1 MRAILKVVRAILSS
15 LARIDPHATSM
26 FGAGQCI
33 DEHHC
38 GQNRQQPPQKNQLCG
53 NSFVAA
59 HVPRV
64 RADCGRPLSSWIQRL
79 VSSGRRAVNDVCQ
92 SGHLNTTRLSR
103 GGHCLAC
110 DTVNTGLLLGL
121 LLATFV
127 GIIIF
132 AELSAVSTGT
142 LKVVVAVT
150 GASCGNA
157 EACSGVHVLHP
168 DGVPV
173 RQFV

>member
-1 MRAILKVVRAILSS
+1 MQRERPI
-15 LARIDPHATSM
+15 
-26 FGAGQCI
+26 
-33 DEHHC
+33 
-38 GQNRQQPPQKNQLCG
+38 
-53 NSFVAA
+53 AA
-59 HVPRV
+59 
-64 RADCGRPLSSWIQRL
+64 
-79 VSSGRRAVNDVCQ
+79 
-92 SGHLNTTRLSR
+92 RLSR

-150 GASCGNA
+150 DASCPNA
-157 EACSGVHVLHP
+157 EACSGAHVRYP
-168 DGVPV
+168 DIPARGAYI
-173 RQFV
+173 